1 MAIIFTGTTITAV
14 KHTTTD
20 IDTVVHT
27 GTTVF
32 TSGPT
37 MATAWNTTT
46 TQTPL
51 TASFETQ
58 DFFNNPTENG
68 CGISAGNLPSATNY
82 TVGTIVRGRLNTSGS
97 TCPTW
102 RYFIAV

>member
-32 TSGPT
+32 TS
-37 MATAWNTTT
+37 A
-46 TQTPL
+46 PL
-51 TASFETQ
+51 
-58 DFFNNPTENG
+58 NHIWVLI
-68 CGISAGNLPSATNY
+68 GIYSSEPEFTVGFIESSSATSEWLNELNATWPPNNY
-82 TVGTIVRGRLNTSGS
+82 AIGETACVWDGNSEYYSYQVQGE
-97 TCPTW
+97 
-102 RYFIAV
+102 